1 MKSRLIATLK
11 VGAAASALLLGL
23 AAPAFAEGA
32 APAAATLQA
41 PQGVTVPP
49 LGFTKRV
56 LANGL

>member
-32 APAAATLQA
+32 APAAAAVQSTGQA
-41 PQGVTVPP
+41 PLHPHPP
-49 LGFTKRV
+49 PFRRRR
-56 LANGL
+56 A